1 MFNHRQMGTEVRG
14 RRIKRGNIN
23 EIKSV
28 HDKQYNST
36 LALFSQEIRLYQ

>member
-1 MFNHRQMGTEVRG
+1 MFNYRQTGTEVRG

-23 EIKSV
+23 EVKSV
-28 HDKQYNST
+28 HDKQYNNA